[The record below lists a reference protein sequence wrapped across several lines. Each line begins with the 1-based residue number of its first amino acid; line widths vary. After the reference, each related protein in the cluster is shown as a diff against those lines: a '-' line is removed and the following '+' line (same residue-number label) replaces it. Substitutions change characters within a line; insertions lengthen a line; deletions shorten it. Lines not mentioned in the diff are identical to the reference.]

1 MTSILEET
9 RTKMTNILEE
19 IKLQRQQRRAE
30 ATTTHH
36 LAPEVGQE
44 SRTVR
49 DRLCAVC
56 DEESRANNP
65 DPGMAA
71 ELEQLRLRRASLDNS
86 QATFEAESERI
97 REQQNETAKEQSAKQ
112 GQLES
117 REAEWL
123 KRKSEEQD
131 QEQRKKPN
139 PPAGRS
145 SKVSHSVSVSV
156 SVSVSASGTR
166 QENTV
171 ENDRGRTKTATSTAN
186 AHSNVSSAETE

>member
-1 MTSILEET
+1 MTSILEE
-9 RTKMTNILEE
+9 IV
-19 IKLQRQQRRAE
+19 QRHAE
-30 ATTTHH
+30 AAATRR
-36 LAPEVGQE
+36 LAAEVAQE
-44 SRTVR
+44 SRTMR

-56 DEESRANNP
+56 DEESQANNP
-65 DPGMAA
+65 DPGVAA

-86 QATFEAESERI
+86 QAAFEAESERI
-97 REQQNETAKEQSAKQ
+97 REQQNKTAKEQSAKQ
-112 GQLES
+112 AQLES

-123 KRKSEEQD
+123 KRKNEEQD

-166 QENTV
+166 K
-171 ENDRGRTKTATSTAN
+171 KTLWRMIAA
-186 AHSNVSSAETE
+186 VRR